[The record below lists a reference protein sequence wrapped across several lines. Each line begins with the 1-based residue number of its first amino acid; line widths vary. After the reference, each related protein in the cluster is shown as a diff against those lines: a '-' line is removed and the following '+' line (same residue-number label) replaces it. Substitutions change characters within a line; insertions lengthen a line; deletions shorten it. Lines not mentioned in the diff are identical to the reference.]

1 MPEVVKFILL
11 IIGGYL
17 MGAIPTA
24 YLVARWRR
32 RIDIRQYGSG
42 NVGGANLSKIGARW
56 MAPAVII
63 FDIGK
68 AMPAVWVAQLVGLD
82 IPQQVAIA
90 IAAVIGHNWPVF
102 LRFSGGRG
110 IATIMGAALII
121 PVVNGL
127 IPWSL
132 IAFLAIMI
140 INVLTVRNIPIGIGI
155 AVAAMPIVSWAVGEP
170 LAMTM
175 GFVALFVIMIIRR
188 LTPRRIPISASVPMG
203 ELLLNRF
210 LFDRDIRDREAWIHQ
225 ERNNTAKEGED

>member
-1 MPEVVKFILL
+1 MVIKFILL
-11 IIGGYL
+11 LVGGYL

-24 YLVARWRR
+24 YLVAQWRR

-42 NVGGANLSKIGARW
+42 NVGGANLVKVGARW
-56 MAPAVII
+56 MAVAVVI

-68 AMPAVWVAQLVGLD
+68 AMPAVWVAQIVGLD
-82 IPQQVAIA
+82 ITQQVAIG
-90 IAAVIGHNWPVF
+90 IAAVVGHNWPVF

-110 IATIMGAALII
+110 IATIMGAALIV

-127 IPWSL
+127 IPWSF

-155 AVAAMPIVSWAVGEP
+155 AVVVMPIVSWAVGEP
-170 LAMTM
+170 LEMTM
-175 GFVALFVIMIIRR
+175 GFVALFVIMVIRR
-188 LTPRRIPISASVPMG
+188 LTPRRAPISASVPMG

-210 LFDRDIRDREAWIHQ
+210 LFDRDIRDREVWIHQ
-225 ERNNTAKEGED
+225 DRNNQAKEGED

>member
-1 MPEVVKFILL
+1 MVIKFILL
-11 IIGGYL
+11 LVGGYL

-24 YLVARWRR
+24 YLLARWLRR
-32 RIDIRQYGSG
+32 VDIRQYGSG
-42 NVGGANLSKIGARW
+42 NVGGANLAKVGARW
-56 MAPAVII
+56 MAAAVVI

-90 IAAVIGHNWPVF
+90 IAAVVGHNWPVF

-110 IATIMGAALII
+110 IATIMGAALIV

-127 IPWSL
+127 IPWSF

-140 INVLTVRNIPIGIGI
+140 INLFTVRNIPIGIGI
-155 AVAAMPIVSWAVGEP
+155 AVAAMPIVSAAVGEP

-175 GFVALFVIMIIRR
+175 GFVALFVIMVIRR
-188 LTPRRIPISASVPMG
+188 LTPRRIPISASVPTG
-203 ELLLNRF
+203 ELLLNRL
-210 LFDRDIRDREAWIHQ
+210 LFDRDIRDREAWVHQ
-225 ERNNTAKEGED
+225 ERNQPEKEVKD